1 MFKDILSTET
11 DAKPDRSSLRY
22 SSLVWFVFSLLH
34 CRKACLQVVD
44 VYLDAR
50 SWALIVGAAPLDTR
64 EGVLDVLVLNELCS
78 WGSRQGMIC
87 VSSATCL
94 LGFEKR
100 LKPRCASP

>member
-1 MFKDILSTET
+1 M
-11 DAKPDRSSLRY
+11 
-22 SSLVWFVFSLLH
+22 
-34 CRKACLQVVD
+34 QVVD

-87 VSSATCL
+87 ISSATCL